1 MTELHHRI
9 QTRQWNTVRRAI
21 RLDTSVAMR
30 IDDSNAEEDWVSR
43 ARMAAWRRGG
53 GMTTTTTMMCSS
65 SSTYEREVWNDVPRE
80 PRMDVTNPE
89 EESFPVRYWVPPA
102 TTSQNPSFLRQ
113 RRTLLHAI
121 CKLKFYSKEALIV
134 QLSSGDD
141 EDLRDLTNAI
151 KTMEMLIDASHNE
164 LRPLTVEEDYYH
176 ELEERTNDGDVDIML
191 VQSLSSTC
199 PNCSCYYHSQYC
211 PPMGLDPV
219 ERYND
224 DDEAAEEEYP
234 PSKTKD
240 TSTKVLHESV
250 LTMTDAL
257 GATPLH
263 LLTGEGSAHED
274 IVRLFLDKCRG
285 WDMDAM
291 HEEHSRRPTLYALV
305 SAQNCHGCTPLH
317 FLSGKMAVSYG
328 TNDEVLRLIL
338 DRFEKDNI
346 INNNQS
352 CSLDD
357 IPSLPIH
364 PLLIPDGDGDLPLHY
379 ASSIGASPPLLSILT
394 KYPTTHRAALVR
406 NAEGRLPI
414 DELIIWYKELMAEEH
429 EESEDESDS
438 NGENDGYNHE
448 DDSSGS
454 NDVLQ
459 REEVGNEQTQHSES
473 SPEELVSR
481 ALRSIMLSNT
491 IDGMESTQLSLSPH
505 FQNHLW
511 DRMWV
516 LIQAGANAI
525 ASASI
530 GTTAF
535 HLSPGGPPWNPI
547 PASIIVTKYSDF
559 PALVLVASI
568 LMTTAN
574 VVASNTEVPCEKAQ
588 LISKALLQED
598 SFGLLPL
605 HWACGDIAYLL
616 SSSSSDTKVYDFPNS
631 EQHLVSTC
639 RETVRWNTPQLPCS
653 MIRYLLHLCPESA
666 RVPTRNGRL
675 PLHLF
680 LDGGYRKS
688 LDKTCSWGDVT
699 ELLKACPDALRTPDV
714 CSHMYPFQV
723 AAAVETSIFHVE
735 GERCVARTE
744 VHDEE
749 GARLKSLEITYL
761 LIMEDPSLCRFFF
774 DNRHRE
780 P

>member
-89 EESFPVRYWVPPA
+89 EESFP
-102 TTSQNPSFLRQ
+102 
-113 RRTLLHAI
+113 
-121 CKLKFYSKEALIV
+121 FYSKEALIV

-317 FLSGKMAVSYG
+317 FLSDG

-481 ALRSIMLSNT
+481 AL
-491 IDGMESTQLSLSPH
+491 P
-505 FQNHLW
+505 
-511 DRMWV
+511 
-516 LIQAGANAI
+516 GANAI